1 MADKKEK
8 LFSDFSPVSTE
19 QWMEKVT
26 ADLKGADFEKKLVWK
41 TNEGFKVKPFY
52 RMEDLEGLKT
62 TNALPGE
69 FPYLRGTK
77 KNNNE
82 WLVRQEIKVECPK
95 EANAKALDILNKGVE
110 VTVSG
115 QIVKTKDFKL
125 NVSINAAYNANKLVE
140 YNSPYSSYSSEQ
152 EGYPISSLFSGI
164 CNGIDPKLGI
174 YTYKLRSDTDRK
186 ENNYRKDS
194 DNYRFYIGTSNAPIN
209 GGYSINFSY
218 KQFSLGVS
226 GNYSIG
232 NKINSEISSPAY
244 YSVVAGS
251 VQNNPQTSRSD
262 LYVNHLNVSKDV
274 VNRWTESNPITN
286 GYPRLVDAYGTKISI
301 DGKFLED
308 YTTTLSYITNG
319 AFIENISYFKISN
332 IYLNYSFPDAQWMR
346 KARITSFGL
355 TASVSNV
362 CIFSNYSGIDPETPG
377 AVYPQARNFTL
388 GLNIGF

>member
-1 MADKKEK
+1 M
-8 LFSDFSPVSTE
+8 
-19 QWMEKVT
+19 
-26 ADLKGADFEKKLVWK
+26 
-41 TNEGFKVKPFY
+41 
-52 RMEDLEGLKT
+52 
-62 TNALPGE
+62 
-69 FPYLRGTK
+69 
-77 KNNNE
+77 
-82 WLVRQEIKVECPK
+82 
-95 EANAKALDILNKGVE
+95 
-110 VTVSG
+110 
-115 QIVKTKDFKL
+115 
-125 NVSINAAYNANKLVE
+125 
-140 YNSPYSSYSSEQ
+140 
-152 EGYPISSLFSGI
+152 
-164 CNGIDPKLGI
+164 GI

>member
-1 MADKKEK
+1 MQIEIGGYRSLSKDVI
-8 LFSDFSPVSTE
+8 SSVYVPYST
-19 QWMEKVT
+19 
-26 ADLKGADFEKKLVWK
+26 
-41 TNEGFKVKPFY
+41 GFNSQSYNTSK
-52 RMEDLEGLKT
+52 
-62 TNALPGE
+62 
-69 FPYLRGTK
+69 
-77 KNNNE
+77 
-82 WLVRQEIKVECPK
+82 
-95 EANAKALDILNKGVE
+95 ILNKGVE

-152 EGYPISSLFSGI
+152 EGYPISSLFLGI

-174 YTYKLRSDTDRK
+174 YSYKLRSDTDRK

-355 TASVSNV
+355 TASVSN
-362 CIFSNYSGIDPETPG
+362 CLLYTSPSPRD
-377 AVYPQARNFTL
+377 
-388 GLNIGF
+388 

>member
-1 MADKKEK
+1 M
-8 LFSDFSPVSTE
+8 
-19 QWMEKVT
+19 
-26 ADLKGADFEKKLVWK
+26 
-41 TNEGFKVKPFY
+41 
-52 RMEDLEGLKT
+52 
-62 TNALPGE
+62 
-69 FPYLRGTK
+69 
-77 KNNNE
+77 
-82 WLVRQEIKVECPK
+82 
-95 EANAKALDILNKGVE
+95 
-110 VTVSG
+110 TVSG

-140 YNSPYSSYSSEQ
+140 YNSPYSSYSTEQ

-164 CNGIDPKLGI
+164 CTGIDPKLGI

-194 DNYRFYIGTSNAPIN
+194 NNYRFYIGTSNAPVN
-209 GGYSINFSY
+209 GGYSLSFSY

-232 NKINSEISSPAY
+232 NKINSEISSPAS
-244 YSVVAGS
+244 YSQIDATS
-251 VQNNPQTSRSD
+251 VQNAPQTSRSD
-262 LYVNHLNVSKDV
+262 LYINHLNVSKDV
-274 VNRWTESNPITN
+274 VN
-286 GYPRLVDAYGTKISI
+286 L
-301 DGKFLED
+301 
-308 YTTTLSYITNG
+308 
-319 AFIENISYFKISN
+319 
-332 IYLNYSFPDAQWMR
+332 YLNYSFPDAQWMR